1 MDMLTFWGKLL
12 YVIETN
18 ILSHNLYQGITIWY
32 TINRFISEQCPL
44 TLTIQ
49 DNVGRTALHY
59 AAALNDNGETYGI
72 LEEYG
77 ADPNKEDEVRRTW
90 ILSDHISLFY

>member
-1 MDMLTFWGKLL
+1 VIDYLL
-12 YVIETN
+12 IY
-18 ILSHNLYQGITIWY
+18 
-32 TINRFISEQCPL
+32 RFICEHTPL

-59 AAALNDNGETYGI
+59 AAALNDNGEAFGI

-77 ADPNKEDEVRRTW
+77 ADGNKEDEV
-90 ILSDHISLFY
+90 SYD

>member
-1 MDMLTFWGKLL
+1 MYWLQFNNVLVVNFAASEVK
-12 YVIETN
+12 YSI
-18 ILSHNLYQGITIWY
+18 Y
-32 TINRFISEQCPL
+32 RFICEHCPL

-49 DNVGRTALHY
+49 DNAGRTALHY

-77 ADPNKEDEVRRTW
+77 ADPNKEDEVN
-90 ILSDHISLFY
+90 

>member
-1 MDMLTFWGKLL
+1 M
-12 YVIETN
+12 
-18 ILSHNLYQGITIWY
+18 
-32 TINRFISEQCPL
+32 

-77 ADPNKEDEVRRTW
+77 ADPNKEDEVKRA
-90 ILSDHISLFY
+90 

>member
-1 MDMLTFWGKLL
+1 MCQGK
-12 YVIETN
+12 N
-18 ILSHNLYQGITIWY
+18 ISY
-32 TINRFISEQCPL
+32 TIYRFIAEQCPL

-77 ADPNKEDEVRRTW
+77 ADPNKEDEVRRNS
-90 ILSDHISLFY
+90 ILVIISHSCDLNQTLS

>member
-1 MDMLTFWGKLL
+1 MYQCRK
-12 YVIETN
+12 
-18 ILSHNLYQGITIWY
+18 ILY
-32 TINRFISEQCPL
+32 TIYRFIAEQCPL

-77 ADPNKEDEVRRTW
+77 ADPNKEDEVRRT
-90 ILSDHISLFY
+90 